1 MGAALRYVVVAVV
14 SAAVALAASHFAR
27 GFMPMHHGSELHQL
41 MHERLDLSAQ
51 QNLDIDRL
59 ETEFAN
65 KRRTLD
71 ERLRAS
77 NADLARAIESEHQ
90 IGPKVTGAVD
100 ASHMAMGELQKATLA
115 HVFAMRAVLNPSQQ
129 AIFDREIA
137 RALTAPAPPSP
148 DRR

>member
-27 GFMPMHHGSELHQL
+27 GFMPMQHGSELHQL

-51 QNLDIDRL
+51 QSLEIDRL

-90 IGPKVTGAVD
+90 IGPKVIGAVD

-137 RALTAPAPPSP
+137 RALTTP

>member
-1 MGAALRYVVVAVV
+1 MGAALRYVVVALV

-27 GFMPMHHGSELHQL
+27 GFMPMQHGSELHQL
-41 MHERLDLSAQ
+41 MHERLDLSSQ
-51 QNLDIDRL
+51 QNREIERL
-59 ETEFAN
+59 EADFAG
-65 KRRTLD
+65 KRRALD

-115 HVFAMRAVLNPSQQ
+115 HVFAMRAVLTPEQQ
-129 AIFDREIA
+129 VIFDREIA
-137 RALTAPAPPSP
+137 RALTSP
-148 DRR
+148 EHR

>member
-1 MGAALRYVVVAVV
+1 MGGALRYVLVAVV

-41 MHERLDLSAQ
+41 MHDRLDLSAQ
-51 QNLDIDRL
+51 QKQQIDRL
-59 ETEFAN
+59 EADFAG
-65 KRRTLD
+65 KRRALD

-115 HVFAMRAVLNPSQQ
+115 HVFAMRGVLTPAQQ

-137 RALTAPAPPSP
+137 RALTAP
-148 DRR
+148 DHR